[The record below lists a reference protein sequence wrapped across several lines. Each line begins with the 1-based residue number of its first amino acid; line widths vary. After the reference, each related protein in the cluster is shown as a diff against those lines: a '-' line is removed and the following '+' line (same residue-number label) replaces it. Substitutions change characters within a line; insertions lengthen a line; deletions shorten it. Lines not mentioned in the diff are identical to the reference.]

1 MKGITTMKTIEILAI
16 VMAELKKVYGE
27 QFESFTTEEKKA
39 AIMQFVCELMA
50 NNSYLKVCI
59 GEAFYNELNEA

>member
-1 MKGITTMKTIEILAI
+1 MKTIEILAI

-27 QFESFTTEEKKA
+27 QFESLTAEEKKA
-39 AIMQFVCELMA
+39 AIMQFICELMA
-50 NNSYLKVCI
+50 KHSYLKVCI